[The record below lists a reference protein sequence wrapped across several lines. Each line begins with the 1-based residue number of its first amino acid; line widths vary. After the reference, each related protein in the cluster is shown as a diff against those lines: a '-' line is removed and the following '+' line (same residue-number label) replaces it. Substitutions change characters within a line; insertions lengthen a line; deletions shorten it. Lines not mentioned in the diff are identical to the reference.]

1 MIAAGQWPVPL
12 ASLALGAL
20 ALAIFIVAGAAPVGL
35 VFDRDAI
42 AQGEVWR
49 FLTAHLAHT
58 DSSHLTANI
67 LGLAVLGTLFERR
80 PGAWVLLFVSSAAA
94 ISGWLWF
101 FRPEVW
107 RYGGLS
113 GTLYAFLAAGLVKQ
127 WREPGRRFLVA
138 MVTVLLVGKLLLE
151 SLQPGFGLAH
161 TAWPVLHGAH
171 WVGACAGLFVGL
183 MLWRQVRI

>member
-1 MIAAGQWPVPL
+1 MIPAAHWPVPR

-20 ALAIFIVAGAAPVGL
+20 ALAIYFVAGPAPVAL

-42 AQGEVWR
+42 AQGEIWR
-49 FLTAHLAHT
+49 LLTAHLAHT
-58 DSSHLTANI
+58 EGSHLTANI
-67 LGLAVLGTLFERR
+67 LGLAVLGMLFERQA
-80 PGAWVLLFVSSAAA
+80 GAWVLLFVSSAAV

-107 RYGGLS
+107 QYGGLS
-113 GTLYAFLAAGLVKQ
+113 GTLYAFLAAGLVRQ
-127 WREPGRRFLVA
+127 WCEPGRRPLIATVA
-138 MVTVLLVGKLLLE
+138 VLLVGKLLLE

-171 WVGACAGLFVGL
+171 WVGACAGLFVVL
-183 MLWRQVRI
+183 MLRRQVTI